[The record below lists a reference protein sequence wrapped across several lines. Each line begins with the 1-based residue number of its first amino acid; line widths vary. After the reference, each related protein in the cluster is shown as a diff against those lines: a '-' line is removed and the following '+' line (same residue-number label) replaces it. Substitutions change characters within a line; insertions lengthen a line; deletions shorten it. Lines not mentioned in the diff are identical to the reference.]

1 MAHYGLL
8 LPVISPT
15 TTHSYYYA
23 VVDASHFTDLQ
34 ITGLKISKKSCN
46 KCLILLIWITLLM
59 LKNFETKVF
68 NYFVRQFENLP

>member
-34 ITGLKISKKSCN
+34 ITGLKISHLQISKK
-46 KCLILLIWITLLM
+46 KL
-59 LKNFETKVF
+59 
-68 NYFVRQFENLP
+68 